1 MKKNRLLLFAIMN
14 LANYVLVLLACTLY
28 GVGFGTALLFLV
40 LQPVLTAVNYIAS
53 EKTWQLIVLS
63 VHLLISTLIANYM
76 SVQLYYQNISSDS
89 ETLLVG
95 KYAIIIGC
103 VYVIILSAITIGIK
117 AARSLSQRKQ
127 EPAPVKQPSV
137 MRTLIAVFSV
147 ILPFLLIGSLV
158 YTTVLGLPAPTFKQ
172 VTVSADNAYR
182 NVERNK
188 YASNVAGGQG
198 ALYIDAENRLPF
210 GGVYRLDGG
219 FVRRI
224 YTYGWGNTDVPFSK
238 YIYRGNPVQ
247 AEAGAIHCLRTFEP
261 FLNPPL
267 KNGDKV
273 ESVFVTG
280 EELYYYTKQDKKT
293 VYHYVDDETVDV
305 AASEKLCGNGYTPE
319 DFCGNTMYYSLKSQ
333 KKTQAVPND
342 YDAELDDCGIRKLY
356 QYDLKSRKTVRCID
370 FSCLDK
376 ELPKKNSALKDYFI
390 TDNCVYLFV
399 DYMGKL
405 EEYYTKEIIE
415 NDAML
420 QDIGYAEITKVYRF
434 EIKTQKL
441 THLTDFGNGSF
452 TVNGYGDKVYL
463 STVTENYKDDIGSV
477 VELENVLY
485 VFSDHADKPT
495 LLPVSDSINNLYIF
509 DDEWLYY
516 TTSTNSLCR
525 IHPDGTNKEH
535 IF

>member
-1 MKKNRLLLFAIMN
+1 MKKNRLLSFALMN

-28 GVGFGTALLFLV
+28 GVGFGTALLFFV
-40 LQPVLTAVNYIAS
+40 LQPILTAANYTVS
-53 EKTWQLIVLS
+53 KKTWQLIVLS
-63 VHLLISTLIANYM
+63 AHQLISTTIANCT

-95 KYAIIIGC
+95 KYAFIIGC
-103 VYVIILSAITIGIK
+103 VYVIILSVIAIGIK
-117 AARSLSQRKQ
+117 PARSLSQRKQ
-127 EPAPVKQPSV
+127 EPTPVKQPSV
-137 MRTLIAVFSV
+137 MRTLIAVISV
-147 ILPFLLIGSLV
+147 ILPVLLLGSLV
-158 YTTVLGLPAPTFKQ
+158 YTAFLGLPVPTFKQ

-182 NVERNK
+182 NNTRCEAIN
-188 YASNVAGGQG
+188 NIAGGQG

-224 YTYGWGNTDVPFSK
+224 YTYGWDNTDVPFSK

-247 AEAGAIHCLRTFEP
+247 AEAGAIHCLRTSEP

-280 EELYYYTKQDKKT
+280 EELYYYTEQGKNT
-293 VYHYVDDETVDV
+293 IYHYVDDVTVDV
-305 AASEKLCGNGYTPE
+305 AASEKLCGNGYTPV

-342 YDAELDDCGIRKLY
+342 YEAELDDCGIRKLY

-441 THLTDFGNGSF
+441 THLTDFDNGSF

-463 STVTENYKDDIGSV
+463 STVTENYKNDIGSI
-477 VELENVLY
+477 VELENILY
-485 VFSDHADKPT
+485 VFSDHSDKPT
-495 LLPVSDSINNLYIF
+495 LLPVNESIGNLYIF
-509 DDEWLYY
+509 DKEWLYY
-516 TTSTNSLCR
+516 TTSTDSLYR
-525 IHPDGTNKEH
+525 IHPDGSHKEH